1 MNRNKYLPSLVCGF
15 GAAVLTTVPGVK
27 NFACCLIVPLAAV
40 ISINLDHKINR
51 SEFPI
56 KAGRAIFFGIMT
68 GVFASLFSTFFD
80 VLTTYLAH
88 TNDFIDALPQTEAF
102 IKQYKLDALL
112 EQTMILFRQMSKDIT
127 STGFSVF
134 YAFAML
140 FSNLCIDIIFGLF
153 GGLMGMSFFNKRAT
167 KIL

>member
-1 MNRNKYLPSLVCGF
+1 MNRNKFLPPLVCGF

-40 ISINLDHKINR
+40 ISINLDHKINK

-56 KAGRAIFFGIMT
+56 KAGRSIFFGIMT
-68 GVFASLFSTFFD
+68 GIFAAFFSTFFD
-80 VLTTYLAH
+80 VLVTYLAR

-102 IKQYKLDALL
+102 IKQYKLDTLL
-112 EQTMILFRQMSKDIT
+112 EQTMVIFKKMSADIT
-127 STGFSVF
+127 SRGFSLF

-140 FSNLCIDIIFGLF
+140 VSNLFVNTIFGIF
-153 GGLMGMSFFNKRAT
+153 GGLMGMSFFNKRSARN
-167 KIL
+167 